1 VLQRLREDGA
11 DAERLQKVH
20 APVGLDIG
28 AVTPEEVALAIM
40 SEIVAVRRGGKGG
53 SLSAWRRESK
63 PGGKKTRGKRVRG
76 KGQR

>member
-1 VLQRLREDGA
+1 VLQRVRDDGA
-11 DAERLQKVH
+11 DEHRLERVH

-53 SLSAWRRESK
+53 SLSAWRREPK
-63 PGGKKTRGKRVRG
+63 QGEKG
-76 KGQR
+76 KG